1 MNFNWWNNSL
11 YWRQNLIIVYYTW
24 KKAQLKAWKVY
35 NVRNVI
41 LRLICYLINFSFKE
55 AGDTTA
61 FLSIVTFFFLSLYFL
76 YFLSWK
82 YIIKIYV

>member
-1 MNFNWWNNSL
+1 MKQQSL
-11 YWRQNLIIVYYTW
+11 LKAKSHHCVLHL